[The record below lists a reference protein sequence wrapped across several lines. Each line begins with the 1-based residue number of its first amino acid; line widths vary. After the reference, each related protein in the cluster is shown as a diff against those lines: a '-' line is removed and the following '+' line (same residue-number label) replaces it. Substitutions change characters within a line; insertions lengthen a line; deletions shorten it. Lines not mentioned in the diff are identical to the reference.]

1 VLLDYLLKNYLS
13 QQGGLMLDNTDGYT
27 KQYQSTNSS
36 RFLVTNC
43 GHKEE
48 IQTIHRIGLD
58 AKIKLLCVQEEKNGA
73 F

>member
-1 VLLDYLLKNYLS
+1 
-13 QQGGLMLDNTDGYT
+13 MLDNTDGYT